1 MVAGFCAAAIGDWL
15 LAVKGCPKGTPGFL
29 GGVAAFSL
37 AQLIWTLAH
46 VQEARPN
53 PRVFTALAVPLS
65 VFVGVRLWPVLTG
78 AECVALSAYA
88 LIGPFNVAMAY
99 VTRRRL
105 YLLGACLL
113 VASDAMIGM
122 RWLRLPGAEML
133 VGPLYIASELA
144 MLVSCLWRREW
155 RFGTRGGE
163 TAGTGAGAVA
173 LAGGLFV
180 FAAHCFPGGYNPCMR
195 MLSALGRT
203 EVRLVEYP
211 WCHSLFS
218 LGMCVSILGIAR
230 MAPRLGLSPWGTA
243 LNLAGLGIIAL
254 IPENVSEHA
263 HNAGCWLAA
272 IGGGVMLLGWL
283 LEETSQ
289 IEKRVWAVALV
300 APLAAI
306 GLGLVAHACGLVP
319 FAPWV
324 PTAQKLVIGS
334 YAAWLFHLATRRSAW
349 RARASA
355 CFAFLLPVLLG
366 CLLFGNWGKR
376 RLDLPQAEGGRVC
389 VPARVKPLSDDE
401 RAGLLWLEDVTG
413 PHDAARERGL
423 WNIGGS
429 QHGIFAK
436 RYNLAFAG
444 YAAVALGLRGDGEA
458 RARVGRILGNC
469 IRRMI
474 KADVWG
480 YSQSKNYWGRKPW
493 APDPCYRENVM
504 YTGHLLQLLA
514 YYELVTG
521 DRRYHRD
528 GGGWD
533 FVWKDGRR
541 VHYDVEKLIA
551 VTVEQ
556 MRKGPNGGIT
566 CEPGL
571 MFFACNN
578 HPHVALAVFS
588 KLGYGDWSKDADRWE
603 KWALDHYL
611 SPKLGG
617 GALNFLYH
625 VRGNFFY
632 PRGQN
637 AFDGWSLLWYAAW
650 ASNPERPRIL
660 WGRAREKIDWESLT
674 RAEDVVPGGDCCDPQ
689 PVSPAVT
696 AVFLAAAARACG
708 DAETAVRLE
717 TSVDERHLRRQDGR
731 LFLDLNRDW
740 RIGATAM
747 RLISLAESRGFRFAD
762 AAEIWYTDRDGLEDV
777 RGAGDVKGPRKS
789 GSNY

>member
-1 MVAGFCAAAIGDWL
+1 MVAGFCAAATGDWL
-15 LAVKGCPKGTPGFL
+15 LAVKGCPKGTIGFL
-29 GGVAAFSL
+29 GGVVAFSL

-46 VQEARPN
+46 VREARPN
-53 PRVFTALAVPLS
+53 LRVFTALAIPLS

-78 AECVALSAYA
+78 VERVALSVYA
-88 LIGPFNVAMAY
+88 LIGPLNVAMAY
-99 VTRRRL
+99 ATRRRL

-113 VASDAMIGM
+113 VASDVMIGM
-122 RWLRLPGAEML
+122 RWLHLPGAEML

-144 MLVSCLWRREW
+144 MLVSCFWRREW
-155 RFGTRGGE
+155 RFDVCRGE
-163 TAGTGAGAVA
+163 TAGTGAVVVA
-173 LAGGLFV
+173 LAGCLFV
-180 FAAHCFPGGYNPCMR
+180 LAAHCFPGGGYNPCMR

-203 EVRLVEYP
+203 EVRLVDYP
-211 WCHSLFS
+211 WSHALFS
-218 LGMCVSILGIAR
+218 LGMCASILGIAR
-230 MAPRLGLSPWGTA
+230 MAPRLGMSPWGTA
-243 LNLAGLGIIAL
+243 LNLAGLLIIAL
-254 IPENVSEHA
+254 IPENVSINA

-272 IGGGVMLLGWL
+272 IGGGFMLFGWL
-283 LEETSQ
+283 RDESSLG
-289 IEKRVWAVALV
+289 EKRVWLV
-300 APLAAI
+300 VLVVPLVVI

-334 YAAWLFHLATRRSAW
+334 YAGWLFHLATRRSAW
-349 RARASA
+349 RARGTAYSVL
-355 CFAFLLPVLLG
+355 LLPVLLG
-366 CLLFGNWGKR
+366 SLLFGNWGAP
-376 RLDLPQAEGGRVC
+376 RLERPQTADVRVC
-389 VPARVKPLSDDE
+389 APAEVKPLSADE

-413 PHDAARERGL
+413 PHDVTREKDL

-444 YAAVALGLRGDGEA
+444 YAAVALGMRGDADA
-458 RARVGRILGNC
+458 RARAGRILGNC
-469 IRRMI
+469 IQRMI
-474 KADVWG
+474 KSDVWG
-480 YSQSKNYWGRKPW
+480 YSQSRSYWGRKPW

-533 FVWKDGRR
+533 FVWKNGRR
-541 VHYDVEKLIA
+541 VHYDVEKLIG

-588 KLGYGDWSKDADRWE
+588 SLGYGDWSKDAARWE
-603 KWALDHYL
+603 RWALDHYL
-611 SPKLGG
+611 SPALGG
-617 GALNFLYH
+617 GSLNFLYH
-625 VRGNFFY
+625 VRSNAFY

-650 ASNPERPRIL
+650 ASDVRTPEAL
-660 WGRAREKIDWESLT
+660 WRRAREAIAWTALERT
-674 RAEDVVPGGDCCDPQ
+674 EDIVPGGSCCDPQ

-696 AVFLAAAARACG
+696 AVFQAAAARACG

-717 TSVDERHLRRQDGR
+717 NLVDGRYLRRQDGR
-731 LFLDLNRDW
+731 LFLDLNREW

-747 RLISLAESRGFRFAD
+747 RLISLAEANGFGFRDLARNS
-762 AAEIWYTDRDGLEDV
+762 AARTLN
-777 RGAGDVKGPRKS
+777 K
-789 GSNY
+789 